1 MSFNLNTPAFVP
13 TTAFVPTNTMK
24 IESTVFEPKMFEDL
38 PKFKV
43 NAPIFV
49 PSFQALP
56 KC

>member
-1 MSFNLNTPAFVP
+1 MNTAAFVP
-13 TTAFVPTNTMK
+13 TIAFVPTNTMK
-24 IESTVFEPKMFEDL
+24 IESSVFEPKMFEDL